1 MLSHVSSRLR
11 NRNEELYLRATFWY
25 PAPLGA
31 ALCAPTALSVTAM
44 FDAEKGVYF
53 ISTETDESTK
63 GGKKNTKR
71 AVSRPKPPICRSES

>member
-1 MLSHVSSRLR
+1 
-11 NRNEELYLRATFWY
+11 
-25 PAPLGA
+25 
-31 ALCAPTALSVTAM
+31 M

-71 AVSRPKPPICRSES
+71 AVSRPKPPICRSESWAEDIIESEVTQVKGKQVRWIIPCEGSLVQATLYTVSSHSQ